1 MMSTHTAT
9 LNLRRDS
16 ILDEARAR
24 GSRLTISH
32 RSRDGWRLYPGQFL
46 PEAPGGDGLWV
57 RVSVEKNGE
66 AGGEGILDALGT
78 GQEVGLT
85 FRRGHKK
92 CICHS
97 TVERTRA
104 EGGSLC
110 LQLATPT
117 QIQELQRRVFERT
130 LPPCDKPIRVHVRT
144 RELPATSNG
153 RITGQL
159 EDISAGGMRVKA
171 TMSAPISLG
180 ASYLCILEGGS
191 SRQALELD
199 AVLRHAEAP
208 VNGTASLGLQ
218 FIGMEASAA
227 GYEKMLE
234 LARFVKYL
242 QRCASRGPRTGR
254 PSPASYHAP

>member
-1 MMSTHTAT
+1 MMSTNTAT
-9 LNLRRDS
+9 LNLRRDG

-32 RSRDGWRLYPGQFL
+32 RSRDGWRLYPGQFVR
-46 PEAPGGDGLWV
+46 EAPDGDGPWV
-57 RVSVEKNGE
+57 RVS
-66 AGGEGILDALGT
+66 GEGVHEALRA

-97 TVERTRA
+97 TIESSRA
-104 EGGSLC
+104 DGSSLC
-110 LQLATPT
+110 LQLATPS

-130 LPPCDKPIRVHVRT
+130 LPPADKPIRVHVRT
-144 RELPATSNG
+144 RELPVAASG

-171 TMSAPISLG
+171 AMTAPISLG
-180 ASYLCILEGGS
+180 ATYLCVLEGGS

-242 QRCASRGPRTGR
+242 QRCASRGPKHEHR
-254 PSPASYHAP
+254 PTPHDAPYGVKPKAF

>member
-1 MMSTHTAT
+1 MSTHTAT
-9 LNLRRDS
+9 LNLRRDG

-46 PEAPGGDGLWV
+46 RDAAGGGGLWV
-57 RVSVEKNGE
+57 RVSAEENRE
-66 AGGEGILDALGT
+66 LSGEGVREALT
-78 GQEVGLT
+78 PGQEVGLT

-97 TVERTRA
+97 TIEHSRA
-104 EGGSLC
+104 DGASLC

-144 RELPATSNG
+144 RELPAASNG

-159 EDISAGGMRVKA
+159 EDISAGGMRVRA

-242 QRCASRGPRTGR
+242 QRCASRGPRGGR
-254 PSPASYHAP
+254 PMPGSHDAP

>member
-9 LNLRRDS
+9 LNLRRDG

-24 GSRLTISH
+24 ESRLTISH

-46 PEAPGGDGLWV
+46 REAPHGDGLWV
-57 RVSVEKNGE
+57 RVSGAGISE
-66 AGGEGILDALGT
+66 ALSA

-97 TVERTRA
+97 TVENSRDD
-104 EGGSLC
+104 GGSLC
-110 LQLATPT
+110 LQLATPS

-130 LPPCDKPIRVHVRT
+130 LPPADKPIRVHVRT
-144 RELPATSNG
+144 RELPVAPTG

-171 TMSAPISLG
+171 TMTAPISLG
-180 ASYLCILEGGS
+180 ATYLCILEGGS

-242 QRCASRGPRTGR
+242 QRCASRGSMNAR
-254 PSPASYHAP
+254 